1 MKELVD
7 YIRYHGYIASIRDN
21 VDKDYIWIDIGQK
34 EPYKDK
40 QGMDRI
46 NLSFFSARM
55 YIEYSSKI
63 DLIVGKD
70 IYVQGIPKGYIDKN
84 GLRQNYIHIL
94 EINGVEVSKEPTKE
108 TIEKVPLDEED
119 KEFIKEW
126 EEFIKSLG

>member
-34 EPYKDK
+34 ETYKDK